1 MPQIERDGTQR
12 LGMGM
17 IADQATGDVLPAGEV
32 HFTYFLLQR
41 PLDRLVT
48 EQEAVDRWMSA
59 LLPLFVEKLAWPAC
73 ATTWKAF
80 AAATVTDLQE
90 KSATRVAGN
99 GNDGLR
105 ASVKDSAQDWN
116 PPPDNV
122 DLMTLP

>member
-1 MPQIERDGTQR
+1 MEHDGSQR

-59 LLPLFVEKLAWPAC
+59 LLPLFEENLAWPAW
-73 ATTWKAF
+73 ATTWKDF
-80 AAATVTDLQE
+80 AAATVVDLQVE
-90 KSATRVAGN
+90 SATRVEVNRNAG
-99 GNDGLR
+99 GR
-105 ASVKDSAQDWN
+105 PYVMDSSQIW
-116 PPPDNV
+116 
-122 DLMTLP
+122 